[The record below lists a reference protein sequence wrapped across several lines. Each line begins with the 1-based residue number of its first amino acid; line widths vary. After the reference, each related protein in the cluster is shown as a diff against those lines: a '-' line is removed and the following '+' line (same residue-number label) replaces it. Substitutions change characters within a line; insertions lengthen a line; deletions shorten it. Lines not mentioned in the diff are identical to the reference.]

1 MTKTKF
7 LLAFI
12 VSILCISS
20 CKSNNEPEFYYIENM
35 SDEDVTIS
43 YSSENITVKA
53 KSNVKID
60 TLEKLQYSLKSNKT
74 IIAFN
79 DSASNKNYDIDYL
92 NATLGE
98 GFHDGNYC
106 YILRFRNSF
115 PTDYEYKYSFF
126 NSRNQDIE
134 IYFSV
139 FGIEDSLTLEPN
151 KEIEC
156 TFKYRVPN
164 LKYNL
169 FFGNENHEILENHRE
184 NKDNITKITL

>member
-43 YSSENITVKA
+43 YSTENITVKA

-79 DSASNKNYDIDYL
+79 DSASNKNYDIDY
-92 NATLGE
+92 
-98 GFHDGNYC
+98 
-106 YILRFRNSF
+106 I
-115 PTDYEYKYSFF
+115 KK
-126 NSRNQDIE
+126 IE
-134 IYFSV
+134 SMVY
-139 FGIEDSLTLEPN
+139 G
-151 KEIEC
+151 
-156 TFKYRVPN
+156 Y
-164 LKYNL
+164 
-169 FFGNENHEILENHRE
+169 
-184 NKDNITKITL
+184 